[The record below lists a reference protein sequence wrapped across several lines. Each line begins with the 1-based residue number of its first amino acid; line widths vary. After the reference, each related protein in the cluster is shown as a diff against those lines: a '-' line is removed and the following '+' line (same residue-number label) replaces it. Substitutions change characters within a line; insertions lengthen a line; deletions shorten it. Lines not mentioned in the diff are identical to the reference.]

1 MKLESAIEE
10 WKQDSIID
18 PTRLSDEIVKTPML
32 HAKYLEEYILHRAKA
47 ASFNKAIAKMKY
59 LKRRYYRGEMDKQEL
74 AHHGWDAFQG
84 LKPSGSELN
93 QLFDMDAD
101 LVELAEKLEYHE
113 TGIKMIEYV
122 LKQIQGRDYT
132 LKTLYEYQRYTNG

>member
-1 MKLESAIEE
+1 
-10 WKQDSIID
+10 
-18 PTRLSDEIVKTPML
+18 
-32 HAKYLEEYILHRAKA
+32 
-47 ASFNKAIAKMKY
+47 MKY